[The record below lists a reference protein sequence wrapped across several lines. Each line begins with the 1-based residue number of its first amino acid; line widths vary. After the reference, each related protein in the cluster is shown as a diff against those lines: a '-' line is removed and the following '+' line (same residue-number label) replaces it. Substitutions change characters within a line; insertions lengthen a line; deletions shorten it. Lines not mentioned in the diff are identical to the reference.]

1 MKRTVSII
9 LTAVMLLGCMMI
21 PSFAGKLTLSSTD
34 SSKLPAGTL
43 VYYEDFNNVSGSN
56 TAETVKALGW
66 TLAEDFK
73 KFTAILSIKDGQL
86 HIDNLNATV
95 GASNDSYAV
104 VMSSDYL
111 KNICN
116 NDYTYQYD
124 VTYRS
129 AENTYRYLS
138 MLCNYDGMN
147 NYNTVDIRI
156 RGDGYNQV
164 RRGDSWIHYSDDEV
178 MLGGTGDNAML
189 KKLFNETFDD
199 TKYAMA
205 DKTITVR
212 VEMSMK
218 DGPIV
223 YVNGTKVSTMS
234 KNTENWGAIDAYAF
248 CFKSSTM
255 LKADFDNLMLWTG
268 IGCEPIIPS
277 AETTAAAAAATD
289 TAAAKP
295 AAAAQTADITLI
307 TAAVALA
314 ASTGA
319 VLSIKKRK

>member
-1 MKRTVSII
+1 
-9 LTAVMLLGCMMI
+9 MLIGFTMI
-21 PSFAGKLTLSSTD
+21 PSFAGKLTLSSND

-43 VYYEDFNNVSGSN
+43 VYYEDFNNVSGNN
-56 TAETVKALGW
+56 TDETVKALGW

-116 NDYTYQYD
+116 RDYTYQYD

-129 AENTYRYLS
+129 AENTSRYLS

-178 MLGGTGDNAML
+178 MLGGTDENAML

-277 AETTAAAAAATD
+277 AETTAAAVATD
-289 TAAAKP
+289 TAAKP
-295 AAAAQTADITLI
+295 VAAAQTLDITLVS
-307 TAAVALA
+307 AVVALA
-314 ASTGA
+314 ASIGA
-319 VLSIKKRK
+319 ALSIKKRK